1 MPNPDSLS
9 SASKARTISSFG
21 SNIDLVSD
29 STNGCGAPCRRIRV
43 QSKGSGV
50 LVLRLA
56 SDSADTTFSNLQDG
70 EILDVQA
77 TMITASGT
85 NVAAINVLW

>member
-9 SASKARTISSFG
+9 SASRARTISTFTG
-21 SNIDLVSD
+21 GVNLVTD

-43 QSKGSGV
+43 QSKGSGA

-56 SDSADTTFSNLQDG
+56 GDSADTVFSNLADG

-77 TMITASGT
+77 VSITESGT
-85 NVAAINVLW
+85 SVSAINVFW

>member
-9 SASKARTISSFG
+9 SASRAVTISSFA
-21 SNIDLVSD
+21 SDIDLVSD
-29 STNGCGAPCRRIRV
+29 ATYGRGSACRRIRI

-56 SDSADTTFSNLQDG
+56 SDTADVTISNLADG
-70 EILDVQA
+70 ELLDVQA
-77 TMITASGT
+77 VKIVSAST
-85 NVAAINVLW
+85 SVSAINVFW

>member
-1 MPNPDSLS
+1 MSGSSDSLS
-9 SASKARTISSFG
+9 SATKAKTFSSFA
-21 SNIDLVSD
+21 SDIDLIASA
-29 STNGCGAPCRRIRV
+29 NGNGRPCRRIRV

-56 SDSADTTFSNLQDG
+56 GDSADVTISALADG

-77 TMITASGT
+77 TKIVSSGT
-85 NVAAINVLW
+85 SVSAINVFW

>member
-9 SASKARTISSFG
+9 SASKSRTISSFTG
-21 SNIDLVSD
+21 GVDLIS
-29 STNGCGAPCRRIRV
+29 SATYGNGCACRRIRI

-56 SDSADTTFSNLQDG
+56 GDSQDTTFSNLADG

-77 TMITASGT
+77 VSITESGT
-85 NVAAINVLW
+85 SVAAVNVFW

>member
-9 SASKARTISSFG
+9 SASRAKTFTSFA
-21 SNIDLVSD
+21 SDLDLVSGA
-29 STNGCGAPCRRIRV
+29 NGNGTPCRRIRV
-43 QSKGSGV
+43 QTKGSGV

-56 SDSADTTFSNLQDG
+56 GDSADTTISNLADG

-77 TMITASGT
+77 TKITSSGT
-85 NVAAINVLW
+85 SVSAVNVFW